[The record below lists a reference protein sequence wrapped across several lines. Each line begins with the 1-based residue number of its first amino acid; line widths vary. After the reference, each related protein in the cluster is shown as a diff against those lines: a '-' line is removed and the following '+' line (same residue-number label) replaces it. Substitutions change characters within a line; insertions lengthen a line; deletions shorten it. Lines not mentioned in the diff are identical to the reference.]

1 MTAKTFNHVD
11 DIWEALEAC
20 ETNTQIYDIIGNI
33 PAKFGTWWADIL
45 GGGELEVTNQW
56 WDKNQ
61 EDMMIESRIFE
72 VEIEEDEE

>member
-33 PAKFGTWWADIL
+33 PAKFGTWWEDIV
-45 GGGELEVTNQW
+45 GEGELEVTTQW
-56 WDKNQ
+56 WDETQ
-61 EDMMIESRIFE
+61 EDMVIESRIFE

>member
-1 MTAKTFNHVD
+1 MKTFNHID
-11 DIWEALEAC
+11 DIWEAMEAC
-20 ETNTQIYDIIGNI
+20 ETATQIYDIIDNI
-33 PAKFGTWWADIL
+33 PAKFGTWWAEIV
-45 GGGELEVTNQW
+45 GKEELEVTNQW